1 MTERE
6 TTHKQVIQMSKE
18 NEELPRIVASITMM
32 IPSLTLRTG
41 WAYLRMKK
49 QAQKISKELEKSMID
64 NGLPP
69 EMARE
74 LAGEFGE
81 GMSITS
87 IMRMAS
93 RSRCRP

>member
-1 MTERE
+1 
-6 TTHKQVIQMSKE
+6 MSKE
-18 NEELPRIVASITMM
+18 NEDLPKIVASITMM

-49 QAQKISKELEKSMID
+49 QAQKISKGLEKSMID

-74 LAGEFGE
+74 LAGEFGDD
-81 GMSITS
+81 MSITS

-93 RSRCRP
+93 KSRSRP